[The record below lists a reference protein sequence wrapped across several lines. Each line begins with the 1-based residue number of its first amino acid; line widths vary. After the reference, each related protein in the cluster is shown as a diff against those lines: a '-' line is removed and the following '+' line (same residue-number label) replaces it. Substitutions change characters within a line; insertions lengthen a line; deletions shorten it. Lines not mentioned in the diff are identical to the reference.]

1 MRICIDVSASVHGR
15 AGIGR
20 YTQELTAALATLAP
34 EHDFMAFYNRP
45 ADAAPADVLARLPR
59 LTVPWGDKPWRLR
72 VLLAHLLGRPQDD
85 LLPGVDLFHG
95 ADHLLP
101 RLSRIPTVFTLYDLT
116 YLLTAQAHTTLNR
129 LYLTFMMPRF
139 LAAARSVIVISQSTR
154 RDMLEHYR
162 VDERKVHVVHGG
174 VSRRFCPAPAGE
186 ITAVRQKY
194 GLPERFI
201 LAIGTIEPRK
211 NYATLLTAYRALRER
226 GETVG
231 MVIAGKRGWRA
242 EAFFRQ
248 LHDLGLAEQVR
259 LLGHVADADL
269 PALYSAAE
277 VFAFPSLYEG
287 FGLPPLEAMA
297 CGVAVVASNTSSLP
311 EVVGA
316 AGLLTPPRDAGALAA
331 ALAAVLDDAAL
342 RADLRVKGLAQAQR
356 FTWTQTA
363 QATLG
368 VYRSICGAR

>member
-1 MRICIDVSASVHGR
+1 
-15 AGIGR
+15 
-20 YTQELTAALATLAP
+20 
-34 EHDFMAFYNRP
+34 
-45 ADAAPADVLARLPR
+45 
-59 LTVPWGDKPWRLR
+59 
-72 VLLAHLLGRPQDD
+72 
-85 LLPGVDLFHG
+85 
-95 ADHLLP
+95 
-101 RLSRIPTVFTLYDLT
+101 
-116 YLLTAQAHTTLNR
+116 
-129 LYLTFMMPRF
+129 
-139 LAAARSVIVISQSTR
+139 
-154 RDMLEHYR
+154 
-162 VDERKVHVVHGG
+162 
-174 VSRRFCPAPAGE
+174 VSRRFRPAQSGE

-231 MVIAGKRGWRA
+231 MVIAGKRGWCA

-311 EVVGA
+311 EVVGD
-316 AGLLTPPRDAGALAA
+316 AGLLVGPADASGLAA
-331 ALAAVLDDAAL
+331 ALERVLTDAELA
-342 RADLRVKGLAQAQR
+342 ADLRDRGQAQAQR
-356 FTWTQTA
+356 FTWEA
-363 QATLG
+363 AARATLQ
-368 VYRSICGAR
+368 VYQL

>member
-20 YTQELTAALATLAP
+20 YTEELTAALAAAAP

-45 ADAAPADVLARLPR
+45 ADAAPAAALARLPR

-72 VLLAHLLGRPQDD
+72 VLLAHLLRRRQDD
-85 LLPGVDLFHG
+85 LFPGVDLFHG
-95 ADHLLP
+95 TDHLLP
-101 RLSRIPTVFTLYDLT
+101 RLGGIPSVFTLYDLT

-129 LYLTFMMPRF
+129 LYLTLMMPRF

-154 RDMLEHYR
+154 RDMLERYR
-162 VDERKVHVVHGG
+162 VDERKVHVVRGG
-174 VSRRFCPAPAGE
+174 VSRRFCPAPADE
-186 ITAVRQKY
+186 IAAVRRKC

-201 LAIGTIEPRK
+201 LAVGTIEPRK
-211 NYATLLTAYRALRER
+211 NYATLLMAYRTLRER

-231 MVIAGKRGWRA
+231 MVIAGKQGWRA

-248 LHDLGLAEQVR
+248 LHDLGLEEQVR
-259 LLGHVADADL
+259 LLGRVADADL

-297 CGVAVVASNTSSLP
+297 CGTAVVASNTSSLP
-311 EVVGA
+311 EVVGD
-316 AGLLTPPRDAGALAA
+316 AGLLVEPRDAGGLAMALERVLTDAG
-331 ALAAVLDDAAL
+331 LA
-342 RADLRVKGLAQAQR
+342 ADLRDRGQAQAQR
-356 FTWTQTA
+356 FTWEA
-363 QATLG
+363 AARATLQ
-368 VYRSICGAR
+368 VYQL